1 MKLVPPK
8 RAAVYDQTSVIDD
21 SSVVEQRTQSL
32 KIEAEAV
39 SHVAATRWSKRAG
52 ATRGSSPS
60 GGAIQ
65 VLHRR
70 ILTNQQAQ
78 AAGAEH
84 KTPLYAFVT

>member
-1 MKLVPPK
+1 MIKHP
-8 RAAVYDQTSVIDD
+8 VIDD

-39 SHVAATRWSKRAG
+39 SHLAATRWSKRAG

-65 VLHRR
+65 VLHDG
-70 ILTNQQAQ
+70 ILTHQEGQAT
-78 AAGAEH
+78 GAEQ
-84 KTPLYAFVT
+84 KMRL

>member
-1 MKLVPPK
+1 MIKHP
-8 RAAVYDQTSVIDD
+8 VIDD

-39 SHVAATRWSKRAG
+39 SHMAATRWSKRAG

-65 VLHRR
+65 ILYDG
-70 ILTNQQAQ
+70 ILTHQQGQ
-78 AAGAEH
+78 ATGAEQ
-84 KTPLYAFVT
+84 KIRL